1 MSKIL
6 GYPMDNDSD
15 DDWLIDSLKCNVKYY
30 LKFKYN
36 FKI

>member
-15 DDWLIDSLKCNVKYY
+15 DDWLIVKYY
-30 LKFKYN
+30 LKLIN
-36 FKI
+36 N